1 MSGISTFETAG
12 GSALRPQCPAQVV
25 QTGLALSGHGC
36 LGHPHLEVWV
46 PGEPENCYRSCQFG
60 CHPENASLGQ
70 PSVSNRKEAVNMY
83 IKMLPLSAAALFVLI
98 FAAAQAVAQK
108 KYDPGAT
115 DSEIKIGNIMPYT
128 GKFSEYGA
136 IGRAEAAYFQM
147 INDKG
152 GVNGRK
158 INFISVDSS
167 SDSSKS
173 VALVHQLV
181 EEDQVLLTVGI
192 WGSSSNLAIRPYLN
206 EKNVPQLF
214 VDAEDSAF
222 DDPSHFPWTMAFQAS
237 KRTEGLVYAK
247 YILQNRPSA
256 KVAILYAGDP
266 SGQEWL
272 LGIRDGLGKKAS
284 AMIVKELSFEYSDPA
299 TLDAQIVALK
309 SSGADVFMN
318 LAVGRFAT
326 QAIRKAYD
334 IDWHPLQFIP
344 NASLSIAAFLDPAG
358 LKKAAGIIAN
368 ARSKGWLKPQSKQ
381 DPAVRAFLEWM
392 KKYNAAASIRD
403 ANNVYGYE
411 VAQTLVEVLKRCG
424 DDLTRANVM
433 KQAASLDLELG
444 MLNPGIRITTSP
456 TDYRPIKQLF
466 LIRFDGQ
473 DWVTLGKP
481 IGN

>member
-1 MSGISTFETAG
+1 MCI
-12 GSALRPQCPAQVV
+12 R
-25 QTGLALSGHGC
+25 
-36 LGHPHLEVWV
+36 
-46 PGEPENCYRSCQFG
+46 
-60 CHPENASLGQ
+60 
-70 PSVSNRKEAVNMY
+70 M
-83 IKMLPLSAAALFVLI
+83 LSAAALFVLA
-98 FAAAQAVAQK
+98 FAAERAVAQK

-115 DSEIKIGNIMPYT
+115 DSEIKIGNIMPYS
-128 GKFSEYGA
+128 GAFSEYGA
-136 IGRAEAAYFQM
+136 IGRAEAAYFHM

-158 INFISVDSS
+158 INFISVDSG
-167 SDSSKS
+167 SDSSKY
-173 VALVHQLV
+173 VALAHQLV

-192 WGSSSNLAIRPYLN
+192 FGDTSNMAIRLYLN

-214 VDAEDSAF
+214 IDATESVF
-222 DDPSHFPWTMAFQAS
+222 DDPSHFPWTMGFQAS

-247 YILQNRPSA
+247 YILQNRPGA
-256 KVAILYAGDP
+256 KIAILYAGD
-266 SGQEWL
+266 QEWL
-272 LGIRDGLGKKAS
+272 RGIRDGLGTKGS
-284 AMIVKELSFEYSDPA
+284 AMIVRELSFEYSDPA

-318 LAVGRFAT
+318 LAAGRFAT

-344 NASLSIAAFLDPAG
+344 NASVSVAAFLDPAG

-368 ARSKGWLKPQSKQ
+368 ARSKGWLTPQSAQ

-392 KKYNAAASIRD
+392 KKYNAAATLRD
-403 ANNVYGYE
+403 SNNAYGYE
-411 VAQTLVEVLKRCG
+411 VARTLVEVLKKCG

-444 MLNPGIRITTSP
+444 MLSPGIRITTSP

-466 LIRFDGQ
+466 LVRFDGR
-473 DWVTLGKP
+473 DWVALGKA

>member
-1 MSGISTFETAG
+1 MCI
-12 GSALRPQCPAQVV
+12 R
-25 QTGLALSGHGC
+25 
-36 LGHPHLEVWV
+36 
-46 PGEPENCYRSCQFG
+46 
-60 CHPENASLGQ
+60 
-70 PSVSNRKEAVNMY
+70 M
-83 IKMLPLSAAALFVLI
+83 LSAVALFALA
-98 FAAAQAVAQK
+98 FAAERAVAQK

-115 DSEIKIGNIMPYT
+115 DSEIKIGNIMPYS
-128 GKFSEYGA
+128 GAFSEYGA
-136 IGRAEAAYFQM
+136 IGRAEAAYFHM

-158 INFISVDSS
+158 INFISVDSG
-167 SDSSKS
+167 SDSSKY
-173 VALVHQLV
+173 VALAHQLV

-192 WGSSSNLAIRPYLN
+192 FGDTSNMAIRPYLN

-214 VDAEDSAF
+214 IDATESVF
-222 DDPSHFPWTMAFQAS
+222 DDPSHFPWTMGFQAS

-247 YILQNRPSA
+247 YILQNRPGA
-256 KVAILYAGDP
+256 KIAILYAGD
-266 SGQEWL
+266 QEWL
-272 LGIRDGLGKKAS
+272 RGIRDGLGTKGS
-284 AMIVKELSFEYSDPA
+284 AMIVRELSFEYSDPA

-318 LAVGRFAT
+318 LAAGRFAT

-344 NASLSIAAFLDPAG
+344 NASVSVAAFLDPAG

-368 ARSKGWLKPQSKQ
+368 ARSKGWLTPQSAQ

-392 KKYNAAASIRD
+392 KKYNAAATLRD
-403 ANNVYGYE
+403 SNNAYGYE
-411 VAQTLVEVLKRCG
+411 VAQTLVEVLKKCG

-444 MLNPGIRITTSP
+444 MLSPGIRITTSP

-466 LIRFDGQ
+466 LVRFDGR
-473 DWVTLGKP
+473 DWVALGKA

>member
-1 MSGISTFETAG
+1 M
-12 GSALRPQCPAQVV
+12 
-25 QTGLALSGHGC
+25 
-36 LGHPHLEVWV
+36 
-46 PGEPENCYRSCQFG
+46 
-60 CHPENASLGQ
+60 
-70 PSVSNRKEAVNMY
+70 
-83 IKMLPLSAAALFVLI
+83 LSAVALFALA
-98 FAAAQAVAQK
+98 FAAERAVAQK

-115 DSEIKIGNIMPYT
+115 DSEIKIGNIMPYS
-128 GKFSEYGA
+128 GAFSEYGA
-136 IGRAEAAYFQM
+136 IGRAEAAYFHM

-158 INFISVDSS
+158 INFISVDSG
-167 SDSSKS
+167 SDSSKY
-173 VALVHQLV
+173 VALAHQLV

-192 WGSSSNLAIRPYLN
+192 FGDTSNMAIRLYLN

-214 VDAEDSAF
+214 IDATESVF
-222 DDPSHFPWTMAFQAS
+222 DDPSHFPWTMGFQAS

-247 YILQNRPSA
+247 YILQNRPGA
-256 KVAILYAGDP
+256 KIAILYAGD
-266 SGQEWL
+266 QEWL
-272 LGIRDGLGKKAS
+272 RGIRDGLGTKGS
-284 AMIVKELSFEYSDPA
+284 AMIVRELSFEYSDPA

-318 LAVGRFAT
+318 LAAGRFAT

-344 NASLSIAAFLDPAG
+344 NASVSVAAFLDPAG

-368 ARSKGWLKPQSKQ
+368 ARSKGWLTPQSAQ

-392 KKYNAAASIRD
+392 KKYNAAATLRD
-403 ANNVYGYE
+403 SNNAYGYE
-411 VAQTLVEVLKRCG
+411 VAQTLVEVLKKCG

-444 MLNPGIRITTSP
+444 MLSPGIRITTSP

-466 LIRFDGQ
+466 LVRFDGR
-473 DWVTLGKP
+473 DWVALGKA

>member
-1 MSGISTFETAG
+1 MCI
-12 GSALRPQCPAQVV
+12 R
-25 QTGLALSGHGC
+25 
-36 LGHPHLEVWV
+36 
-46 PGEPENCYRSCQFG
+46 
-60 CHPENASLGQ
+60 
-70 PSVSNRKEAVNMY
+70 M
-83 IKMLPLSAAALFVLI
+83 LSAVALFALA
-98 FAAAQAVAQK
+98 FAAERAVAQK

-115 DSEIKIGNIMPYT
+115 DSEIKIGNIMPYS
-128 GKFSEYGA
+128 GAFSEYGA
-136 IGRAEAAYFQM
+136 IGRAEAAYFHM

-152 GVNGRK
+152 GLNGRK
-158 INFISVDSS
+158 INFISVDSG
-167 SDSSKS
+167 SDSSKY
-173 VALVHQLV
+173 VALAHQLV

-192 WGSSSNLAIRPYLN
+192 FGDTSNMAIRPYLN

-214 VDAEDSAF
+214 IDATESVF
-222 DDPSHFPWTMAFQAS
+222 DDPSHFPWTMGFQAS

-247 YILQNRPSA
+247 YILQNRPGA
-256 KVAILYAGDP
+256 KIAILYAGD
-266 SGQEWL
+266 QEWL
-272 LGIRDGLGKKAS
+272 RGIRDGLGTKGS
-284 AMIVKELSFEYSDPA
+284 AMIVRELSFEYSDPA

-318 LAVGRFAT
+318 LAAGRFAT

-344 NASLSIAAFLDPAG
+344 NASVSVAAFLDPAG

-368 ARSKGWLKPQSKQ
+368 ARSKGWLTPQSAQ

-392 KKYNAAASIRD
+392 KKYNAAATLRD
-403 ANNVYGYE
+403 SNNAYGYE
-411 VAQTLVEVLKRCG
+411 VAQTLVEVLKKCG

-444 MLNPGIRITTSP
+444 MLSPGIRITTSP

-466 LIRFDGQ
+466 LVRFDGR
-473 DWVTLGKP
+473 DWVALGKA

>member
-1 MSGISTFETAG
+1 MCI
-12 GSALRPQCPAQVV
+12 RV
-25 QTGLALSGHGC
+25 
-36 LGHPHLEVWV
+36 
-46 PGEPENCYRSCQFG
+46 
-60 CHPENASLGQ
+60 
-70 PSVSNRKEAVNMY
+70 
-83 IKMLPLSAAALFVLI
+83 LSAAALFVLA
-98 FAAAQAVAQK
+98 FAAERAVAQK

-115 DSEIKIGNIMPYT
+115 DSEIKIGNIMPYS
-128 GKFSEYGA
+128 GAFSEYGA
-136 IGRAEAAYFQM
+136 IGRAEAAYFHM

-158 INFISVDSS
+158 INFISVDSG
-167 SDSSKS
+167 SDSSKY
-173 VALVHQLV
+173 VALAHQLV

-192 WGSSSNLAIRPYLN
+192 FGDTSNMAIRLYLN

-214 VDAEDSAF
+214 IDATESVF
-222 DDPSHFPWTMAFQAS
+222 DDPSHFPWTMGFQAS

-247 YILQNRPSA
+247 YILQNRPGA
-256 KVAILYAGDP
+256 KIAILYAGD
-266 SGQEWL
+266 QEWL
-272 LGIRDGLGKKAS
+272 RGIRDGRGTKGS
-284 AMIVKELSFEYSDPA
+284 AMIVRELSFEYSDPA

-318 LAVGRFAT
+318 LAAGRFAT

-344 NASLSIAAFLDPAG
+344 NASVSVAAFLDPAG

-368 ARSKGWLKPQSKQ
+368 ARSKGWLTPQSAQ

-392 KKYNAAASIRD
+392 KKYNAAATLRD
-403 ANNVYGYE
+403 SNNAYGYE
-411 VAQTLVEVLKRCG
+411 VAQTLVEVLKKCG

-444 MLNPGIRITTSP
+444 MLSPGIRITTSP

-466 LIRFDGQ
+466 LVRFDGR
-473 DWVTLGKP
+473 DWVALGKA